1 MKKNTGVQLNCF
13 SPPVMLAT
21 LAVEAAL
28 VVYTVWRYRMSTLA
42 RLTVVALTAL
52 AVFQLS
58 EYFVCTGYGMNAA
71 RWSRVG
77 FVAIS
82 VLPPVGLHIL
92 HQIAGKPNRRLI
104 AAAYAS
110 MTGFIAVFIT
120 YDMAFLGHQCTGNY
134 VIFQIGET
142 LGGMYYAYYFGWLFT
157 AITLGVYW
165 ANQLQEKGK
174 KARLQLES
182 VRALIIGYLVFL
194 IPVAVMNVINPNS
207 RQGIPSL
214 MCGFAV
220 VFALILTLYVLP
232 RVAEPKQV
240 EGRSKK
246 GAAQKA

>member
-1 MKKNTGVQLNCF
+1 MKRRTGVQLNCF

-21 LAVEAAL
+21 LAVELAL
-28 VVYTVWRYRMSTLA
+28 VVYTIWRYKMSVLA
-42 RLTVVALTAL
+42 RLTVVALTSL

-58 EYFVCTGYGMNAA
+58 EYFVCTGYGTNVAH
-71 RWSRVG
+71 WSRVG
-77 FVAIS
+77 FVAITI
-82 VLPPVGLHIL
+82 LPPVGLHIL
-92 HQIAGKPNRRLI
+92 HRLAGKPNRRLL
-104 AAAYAS
+104 AAAYAT
-110 MTGFIAVFIT
+110 MTGFIAVFLT
-120 YDMAFLGHQCTGNY
+120 YNMALLGHQCTGNY

-142 LGGMYYAYYFGWLFT
+142 LGGIYYVYYFGWLFT
-157 AITLGVYW
+157 AITLGVHW

-194 IPVAVMNVINPNS
+194 VPVAVVNVINPAS
-207 RQGIPSL
+207 RQGIPSI

-240 EGRSKK
+240 EEQSKK
-246 GAAQKA
+246 GATQKG